1 MSFNHRK
8 LGTIACLLAAG
19 CGNDGPTAGGQ
30 SGTDADGG
38 YHCTFNFEQPT
49 GEPVALDEPVK
60 TGLSP
65 NDYYARLDGTFAF
78 ACKDGTK
85 YSASVTRGDAA
96 RRVLGLLNGGTPNEL
111 CEGLQLD
118 AEIHVETDDGGWSYD
133 ASFLTANLLGGYE
146 IGGSATD
153 AERRELRLMLKEK
166 WTPQNDGPIDTLR
179 LDRPLTSTTY
189 CDISPGEG
197 GSGGSGEGGS
207 SGSD

>member
-19 CGNDGPTAGGQ
+19 CGNNDGPIAGGQ
-30 SGTDADGG
+30 SGTDADTG
-38 YHCTFNFEQPT
+38 YHCAFNFEQPT

-65 NDYYARLDGTFAF
+65 NDYYARLEGTFAF
-78 ACKDGTK
+78 ACADGTK

-96 RRVLGLLNGGTPNEL
+96 RRVLGLLNEGMPDEL

-133 ASFLTANLLGGYE
+133 AAFLTANLLGGYE
-146 IGGSATD
+146 IGGPATD
-153 AERRELRLMLKEK
+153 PEGRELWLMLKEK
-166 WTPQNDGPIDTLR
+166 WTPQKDGPIDTLR
-179 LDRPLTSTTY
+179 VDRPPTSTTY

-197 GSGGSGEGGS
+197 GSGGSG
-207 SGSD
+207 D